1 MSTIGR
7 HMRVALANDL
17 GVAIPSGTVLTVTCR
32 RWRFD
37 STGKLVWDS
46 SDQAMGWTLGSSLS
60 SGSQAANGSVIDNT
74 NSGDGWLGAQFYVSV
89 PSLAVAPTAGGTIAV
104 LLQTSLD
111 GTTWADTPDLRRGI
125 VLFGESYPT
134 TNPTG
139 QREYTT
145 VL

>member
-17 GVAIPSGTVLTVTCR
+17 GAAIPSGTVLTVTCR

-60 SGSQAANGSVIDNT
+60 SGSQAAGSSIDNT
-74 NSGDGWLGAQFYVSV
+74 NSGDGWIGAQFHVSV
-89 PSLAVAPTAGGTIAV
+89 PSMSIAPTAGGTV
-104 LLQTSLD
+104 QVWLQMSLD
-111 GTTWADTPDLRRGI
+111 GTTWPDDPNLKRGI
-125 VLFGESYPT
+125 LLFAEAYPV

-139 QREYTT
+139 VRESA
-145 VL
+145 VVV

>member
-60 SGSQAANGSVIDNT
+60 SGSQAAGSAVDNT
-74 NSGDGWLGAQFYVSV
+74 NSGDGWIGAQFHVSV
-89 PSLAVAPTAGGTIAV
+89 PSMSIAPTAGGTV
-104 LLQTSLD
+104 QVWLQTSLD
-111 GTTWADTPDLRRGI
+111 GSTWPDDPNLKRGI
-125 VLFGESYPT
+125 LLFAESYPT

-139 QREYTT
+139 VRESS
-145 VL
+145 VVI

>member
-37 STGKLVWDS
+37 STGKLVWEG
-46 SDQAMGWTLGSSLS
+46 SDQALGWTLGSSLS
-60 SGSQAANGSVIDNT
+60 SGSQAADGSALDNT
-74 NSGDGWLGAQFYVSV
+74 NSGDGWIGAQFLVSV
-89 PSLAVAPTAGGTIAV
+89 PSLAVAPTAGGTIQV
-104 LLQTSLD
+104 WLQTSLD
-111 GTTWADTPDLRRGI
+111 GSTWADDPNLKRGI
-125 VLFGESYPT
+125 LLFSEAYPT

-139 QREYTT
+139 VREAST
-145 VL
+145 VV

>member
-37 STGKLVWDS
+37 STGKLVWDA
-46 SDQAMGWTLGSSLS
+46 SDQALGWTLGSSLS
-60 SGSQAANGSVIDNT
+60 SGSQAAGSSIDNT
-74 NSGDGWLGAQFYVSV
+74 NSGDGWIGAQFLVSV
-89 PSLAVAPTAGGTIAV
+89 PSLSVAPTAGGTIQV
-104 LLQTSLD
+104 WLQTSID
-111 GTTWADTPDLRRGI
+111 GTTWADDPNLKRGTL
-125 VLFGESYPT
+125 LFSESYPV

-139 QREYTT
+139 VRESA
-145 VL
+145 VVI

>member
-17 GVAIPSGTVLTVTCR
+17 GAAIPSGTMLTVTCR

-60 SGSQAANGSVIDNT
+60 SGSQAAGSSIDNT
-74 NSGDGWLGAQFYVSV
+74 NSGDGWIGAQFHVSV
-89 PSLAVAPTAGGTIAV
+89 PSMSIAPTAGGTV
-104 LLQTSLD
+104 QVWLQMSLD
-111 GTTWADTPDLRRGI
+111 GTTWPDDPNLKRGI
-125 VLFGESYPT
+125 LLFAEAYPV

-139 QREYTT
+139 VRESA
-145 VL
+145 VVV

>member
-37 STGKLVWDS
+37 STGKLVWDA

-60 SGSQAANGSVIDNT
+60 SGSQAAGSSIDNT
-74 NSGDGWLGAQFYVSV
+74 NSGDGWIGAQFRVSV
-89 PSLAVAPTAGGTIAV
+89 PSLAVAPTAGGTV
-104 LLQTSLD
+104 QVWLQTSLD
-111 GTTWADTPDLRRGI
+111 GSTWADDPNLKRGI
-125 VLFGESYPT
+125 LLFSEAYPV

-139 QREYTT
+139 VRESA
-145 VL
+145 VVI